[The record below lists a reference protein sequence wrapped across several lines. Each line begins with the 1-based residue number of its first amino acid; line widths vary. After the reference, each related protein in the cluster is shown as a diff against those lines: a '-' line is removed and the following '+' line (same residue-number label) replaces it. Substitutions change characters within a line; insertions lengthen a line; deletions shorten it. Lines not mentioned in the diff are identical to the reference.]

1 MCSDKLDTGYLQ
13 KELNERLE
21 QLGDWKVEVDDK
33 DKYSLNV
40 KLTLPPFVPALDET
54 TGELW
59 YVCTRKG
66 VDLQYQIRDDQYVF
80 RGDKELIELLFET
93 GGVIDG

>member
-1 MCSDKLDTGYLQ
+1 M
-13 KELNERLE
+13 NERLE
-21 QLGDWKVEVDDK
+21 HLGEWEVDVSDK

-40 KLTLPPFVPALDET
+40 KLTLPPFVPSLDET

-66 VDLQYQIRDDQYVF
+66 VDLQYQIRDTHYVF
-80 RGDKELIELLFET
+80 REMKSCLNYCSMKMMW
-93 GGVIDG
+93 